1 MAVTIWTW
9 LVVFFYVIVA
19 FKVNVNIRRK
29 KYNKAL
35 GQRRILKIRQWNG
48 SAAKIK
54 DDKYQ
59 LQNVLQAFSFSTGL
73 LMIALTHRCVFW

>member
-19 FKVNVNIRRK
+19 FKVNTNIWRK
-29 KYNKAL
+29 DHISL
-35 GQRRILKIRQWNG
+35 GQRRILKIRQGNG

-54 DDKYQ
+54 DNKFQ
-59 LQNVLQAFSFSTGL
+59 LKNFFTGVSFSTGL
-73 LMIALTHRCVFW
+73 LMIARTHRCVFL